1 MKVFWVS
8 KRLAFGSAITTWG
21 DVEKLQALGVTHV
34 VNLRHGKHGKKIR
47 QFKNLW
53 LRFRDDMQM
62 RPQWFYRR
70 ALRFYR
76 EALRKPNTKVFVM
89 CHHGACRSAS
99 LAYFFLRLDGLSLTR
114 AKSTV
119 IKARRSARV
128 VPAYQRS
135 GEDFLS
141 LYKVEQIIK
150 HTKS

>member
-8 KRLAFGSAITTWG
+8 RRLAFGSAVTTWG

-53 LRFRDDMQM
+53 LPFRDDMKM

-76 EALRKPNTKVFVM
+76 KALRKPNTKVFVM

-99 LAYFFLRLDGLSLTR
+99 LAYFFLRLEGLSLTR

-141 LYKVEQIIK
+141 LYMVEQIIK
-150 HTKS
+150 YTKT